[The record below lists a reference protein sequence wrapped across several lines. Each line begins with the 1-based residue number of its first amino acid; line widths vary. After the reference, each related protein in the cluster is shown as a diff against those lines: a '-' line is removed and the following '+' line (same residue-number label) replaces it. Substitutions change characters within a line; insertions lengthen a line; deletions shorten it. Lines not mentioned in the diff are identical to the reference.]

1 MPLSPLDIQH
11 KDAAVADDGHP
22 ATQRS
27 GVGCG
32 AAYAFLAMF
41 ATLLPS
47 VVHASAPRAACDA
60 VEIATLLHPAAEAS
74 RDARAYWL
82 DRRLIQWPGV
92 AVDGHAVD
100 VRFRLYV
107 SATAA
112 LRVKPGHAV
121 TGADGFLALNAVKA
135 ELPTAL
141 AERFR
146 FIADGVRLQ
155 LAASDEA
162 RVAAL
167 LRGQVL
173 LVRED
178 AQGRVLDATALQT
191 PGVLDDLYAS
201 AESATLGAGRYG
213 QPQISEDFATRFALW
228 APTAREVAVC
238 VHDDD
243 TRAFPARRDDATG
256 VWTLDLPGAIHGEHY
271 AYLVDVFV
279 PGVGIVRN
287 RVTDPYSVGLTA
299 DSKRSVVLDL
309 DHVTTKPAGWDAA
322 PRPMPLASA
331 TDMTI
336 YELHVRDFSIGDDTV
351 RPAWRGKYL
360 AFTET
365 GADGMRHLRSLGDA
379 GMTDVHLLP
388 VFDIATIPERG
399 CVTPKIP
406 DAAADSDAQQAATSA
421 VAARD
426 CFNWGYDPYHFSAP
440 EGSYATDPDDG
451 AGRVREFRAMVQAL
465 HAAGL
470 RVGMDVVY
478 NHTTSSGQAS
488 TSVLDRIV
496 PGYYQRLDADGKV
509 ERSTCC
515 DNTATEHM
523 MMAKL
528 MIESAALWTKQ
539 YRIDSFRFDLMGH
552 QPRAAM
558 ERLQYAVDA
567 AAGRHI
573 DLIGEGWNFGEIAD
587 GARFVQASQR
597 SMNDSGIATFSD
609 RARDALRGGACC
621 DSGEALMAQGLIS
634 GLHYAPNALAAGK
647 DQSVAL
653 LRAADMAR
661 IGLAG
666 TLRDVRMTT
675 FEGEDKRLADIDY
688 AGQSA
693 GYAAQPGE
701 VVNYVENHDNPT
713 LFDILALK
721 LPRDTSRE
729 DRARVQLLGAAF
741 VSFSQGIAYYHAG
754 MEVLR
759 SKSLDRNSFDSGDW
773 FNRLDWAYTDNGFG
787 AGLPPSRDNGKDWAL
802 LKPVLA
808 DASIKPRP
816 EDIIW
821 MRDAF
826 NDLLR
831 IRARST
837 LFRMRSSADVQQRL
851 SFRNVGLDQN
861 PVVIAVHLD
870 GVGYAGAGF
879 REILYF
885 INVSPDAQRL
895 VLPEEAGKA
904 YALHPVQRDPRATD
918 ARPAREARYDVRSGG
933 FAIPP
938 RTAVVYVIE

>member
-1 MPLSPLDIQH
+1 M
-11 KDAAVADDGHP
+11 AM
-22 ATQRS
+22 
-27 GVGCG
+27 
-32 AAYAFLAMF
+32 LAML
-41 ATLLPS
+41 ASP
-47 VVHASAPRAACDA
+47 VVHAYAPHAACDA
-60 VEIATLLHPAAEAS
+60 IDTATVLHPVAEPA

-92 AVDGHAVD
+92 HLAPKQRFLLYASANAQLRAPVGGRVQGSDRAIVLGPAGDYRQVARIEGFAFIGNG
-100 VRFRLYV
+100 VRF
-107 SATAA
+107 
-112 LRVKPGHAV
+112 
-121 TGADGFLALNAVKA
+121 
-135 ELPTAL
+135 ELPENA
-141 AERFR
+141 
-146 FIADGVRLQ
+146 IPQ
-155 LAASDEA
+155 LPE
-162 RVAAL
+162 L

-173 LVRED
+173 LVKED
-178 AQGRVLDATALQT
+178 ARGHVLDATALQT
-191 PGVLDDLYAS
+191 PGALDDVYAS
-201 AESATLGAGRYG
+201 AESATLGAGRHG
-213 QPQISEDFATRFALW
+213 RPDISEDFATRFALW
-228 APTAREVAVC
+228 APTARAVSVC
-238 VHDDD
+238 VYGDA

-256 VWTLDLPGAIHGEHY
+256 VWTLDLPGAMHGQRY

-279 PGVGIVRN
+279 PGIGIVRN

-322 PRPMPLASA
+322 SRPAPLASA

-336 YELHVRDFSIGDDTV
+336 YELHVRDFSIGDRTV

-365 GADGMRHLRSLGDA
+365 GAAGMRHLRALRDA
-379 GMTDVHLLP
+379 GMSDVHLLP
-388 VFDIATIPERG
+388 VFDIATVPERG
-399 CVTPKIP
+399 CVTPRIP
-406 DAAADSDAQQAATSA
+406 EAAPDSDAQQAATGA
-421 VAARD
+421 VAAKD
-426 CFNWGYDPYHFSAP
+426 CFNWGYDPYHFNAP

-465 HAAGL
+465 HGAGL

-488 TSVLDRIV
+488 SSVLDRIV
-496 PGYYQRLDADGKV
+496 PGYYQRLDAAGKV

-515 DNTATEHM
+515 DNTATEHR

-528 MIESAALWTKQ
+528 MIESAALWAKH

-552 QPRAAM
+552 QPRDAM
-558 ERLQYAVDA
+558 LRLQSAVDA
-567 AAGRHI
+567 AAGRRI

-597 SMNDSGIATFSD
+597 SLNDTGIATFSD
-609 RARDALRGGACC
+609 RARDALRGGGCC

-634 GLHYAPNALAAGK
+634 GLHYAPNTLAAGK
-647 DQSVAL
+647 DQSAAL

-661 IGLAG
+661 VGLAG

-675 FEGEDKRLADIDY
+675 FDGAEKRLADIDY
-688 AGQSA
+688 AGQPA

-759 SKSLDRNSFDSGDW
+759 SKSLDRNSYDSGDW
-773 FNRLDWAYTDNGFG
+773 FNRLDWTYTDNGFG

-816 EDIIW
+816 EDIVW

-831 IRARST
+831 IRAGST
-837 LFRMRSSADVQQRL
+837 LFRMRTADDVRARL
-851 SFRNVGLDQN
+851 AFRNVGPDQN
-861 PVVIAVHLD
+861 PVVIAAHLD
-870 GVGYAGAGF
+870 GAGYAGAGF
-879 REILYF
+879 REILYA
-885 INVSPDAQRL
+885 INVSPEVQTL
-895 VLPEEAGKA
+895 VLPEEARKA
-904 YALHPVQRDPRATD
+904 YVLHPVQRAAD
-918 ARPAREARYDVRSGG
+918 AADTRPREARYDPASGR
-933 FAIPP
+933 FTIPP
-938 RTAVVYVIE
+938 RSAVVYVIE